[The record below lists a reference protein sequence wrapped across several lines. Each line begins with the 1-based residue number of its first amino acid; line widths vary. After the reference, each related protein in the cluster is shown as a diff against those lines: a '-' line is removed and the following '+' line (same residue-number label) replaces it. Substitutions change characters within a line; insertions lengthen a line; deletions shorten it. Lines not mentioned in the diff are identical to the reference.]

1 MIKRYSLNK
10 WPNVNARDR
19 IRRTS
24 LLVETLDWPCK
35 SDAAGIL
42 GSGGRGGPYW
52 GTVRTAGRGGVKR
65 MGVMGGAMALWAG
78 QGNNRSPLGGAVA
91 RSAGLSPYFVLS
103 LHSLPHLFLHDGS
116 QHICQG
122 TVVSRLQDSR

>member
-1 MIKRYSLNK
+1 MPREY
-10 WPNVNARDR
+10 W
-19 IRRTS
+19 
-24 LLVETLDWPCK
+24 
-35 SDAAGIL
+35 AAAAEVGHIF
-42 GSGGRGGPYW
+42 GPYW

-103 LHSLPHLFLHDGS
+103 LFTRSHTCSSTTAHSTSAKGLWFRVCKTPDKIQIKTKREGNSIRTDTYNLADTGF
-116 QHICQG
+116 
-122 TVVSRLQDSR
+122 V